1 MSDKILRGLA
11 RNGNIR
17 IMMINSKET
26 VQALREIH
34 DTHPTVSAALGRTVN
49 ASLMM
54 AHMLKNANEK
64 LIVEIRGDGPLKHIL
79 VNADQAGFVRATVS
93 NPHLFQVKDNGKLDV
108 SGIIGNGTLKVSREI
123 DGKLVYT
130 SLVELQSS
138 EIAEDFAFYFAQSE
152 QIPSAV
158 SLGVLVGTD
167 LNIESSGGLIIQV
180 VPGATEEDIVAIEH
194 VIEAMAPISTLMKD
208 SDVETVFKGLFPEG
222 EILEVNDIYV
232 HCGCNRDQ
240 MLGVLTTLSSEDIQ
254 VLIDEDHGATLE
266 CTYCHSPYSFSEADL
281 EGILLK
287 RDN

>member
-26 VQALREIH
+26 VQELRDIH

-54 AHMLKNANEK
+54 AHMLKNENEK

-93 NPHLFQVKDNGKLDV
+93 EPHLFQVKENGKLDV
-108 SGIIGNGTLKVSREI
+108 SGIIGNGTLKVSRES

-130 SLVELQSS
+130 SLVELQTS

-167 LNIESSGGLIIQV
+167 LNIESSGGLLIQV
-180 VPGATEEDIVAIEH
+180 IPGATEEDIVAIEK
-194 VIEAMAPISTLMKD
+194 VIETMGPISTLMKD
-208 SDVETVFKGLFPEG
+208 SDVETVFNKLFPEG
-222 EILEVNDIYV
+222 EILGVNDIYV

-240 MLGVLTTLSSEDIQ
+240 MLGVLTTLSSQDIEEMIEED
-254 VLIDEDHGATLE
+254 EGATLE
-266 CTYCHSPYSFSEADL
+266 CTYCHTPYTFSKEDL
-281 EGILLK
+281 EGIVAQ
-287 RDN
+287 RFI

>member
-26 VQALREIH
+26 VQVLREIH

-266 CTYCHSPYSFSEADL
+266 CTYCHTPYSFSQAEL

>member
-26 VQALREIH
+26 VQELRDIH

-54 AHMLKNANEK
+54 AHMLKNKNEK

-93 NPHLFQVKDNGKLDV
+93 EPHLFQVKENGKLDV

-123 DGKLVYT
+123 EGKLVYT
-130 SLVELQSS
+130 SLVELQTS
-138 EIAEDFAFYFAQSE
+138 ELAEDFAFYFAQSE

-180 VPGATEEDIVAIEH
+180 VPGATEDDIVAIEQ
-194 VIEAMAPISTLMKD
+194 VISKMGPISTLMKD
-208 SDVETVFKGLFPEG
+208 TDIETVFHSLFEDG
-222 EILEVNDIYV
+222 EVLEVNDISV
-232 HCGCNRDQ
+232 FCGCNRDQ
-240 MLGVLTTLSSEDIQ
+240 MLGVLTTLSSQDIQ
-254 VLIDEDHGATLE
+254 EMIDEDDGATLE
-266 CTYCHSPYSFSEADL
+266 CTYCHTPYAFSKEDL
-281 EGILLK
+281 EGILAQ
-287 RDN
+287 RSN